1 MQAVAGSNEEA
12 AQAADPGEKA
22 EGGTDWQ
29 KALRVVE
36 GAVFD
41 ETAAEAVLALARSGV
56 QSPARGR
63 DRECQRQD
71 KRPAPGPTSRGE
83 MGATL
88 GGPRIEGPNRSGR
101 AGRRET
107 AVIVCHAEARSSSS
121 NEASAR
127 LVREP
132 GNRAVRRVLVGV
144 VGCRSWGEASSS
156 GATRVARHVTP
167 RGDSL
172 QRRSIVDERGS
183 YRGR

>member
-1 MQAVAGSNEEA
+1 VPRASEAMQAVAGSNEEA

-88 GGPRIEGPNRSGR
+88 GGPRIEGPTGPGALAGGR
-101 AGRRET
+101 PPSSS
-107 AVIVCHAEARSSSS
+107 VMLKLEARRQTRLRPGSF
-121 NEASAR
+121 AS
-127 LVREP
+127 P
-132 GNRAVRRVLVGV
+132 GIERFA
-144 VGCRSWGEASSS
+144 GCS
-156 GATRVARHVTP
+156 
-167 RGDSL
+167 
-172 QRRSIVDERGS
+172 
-183 YRGR
+183 